1 MDTAII
7 ILSILAAIILLG
19 CIFMVIVVKYIDG
32 IYKELE
38 NLRHL
43 DDEETDNEE

>member
-1 MDTAII
+1 METAII
-7 ILSILAAIILLG
+7 ILSILAGIILLG

-43 DDEETDNEE
+43 DDEETDDEE

>member
-1 MDTAII
+1 METVII
-7 ILSILAAIILLG
+7 ILSILAGIILLG

-38 NLRHL
+38 NLKHL
-43 DDEETDNEE
+43 DDKETDDEE